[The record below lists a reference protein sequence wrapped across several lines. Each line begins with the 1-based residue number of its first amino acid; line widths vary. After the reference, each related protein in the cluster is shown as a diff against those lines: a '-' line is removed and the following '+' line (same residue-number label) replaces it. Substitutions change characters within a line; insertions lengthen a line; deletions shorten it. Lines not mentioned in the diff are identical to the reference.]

1 MYKPHNGRDDGLRGR
16 EQVTGLSEKK
26 VYKSGFVSIVGRPNV
41 GKSTL
46 LNQILGQKIAI
57 TTDKPQ
63 TTRNRILGI
72 HTIDDAQILFLDT
85 PGIHKGEGRLN
96 RFMVDQAR
104 SACSGVDLVM
114 FLIDATAKPGSGD
127 SFVLDILRR
136 GETPV
141 ILVINKIDLV
151 SRESLLPLIETYSK
165 LFDFAEIFPISATK
179 GEGTDRLVSRIRE
192 LLPEGGPYYP
202 EDMITDL
209 PERFIAAEMV
219 REQILNQT
227 RDEIPYGVAVEVESF
242 EEKPEKGLIVI
253 GAVIHVERD
262 NHKRI
267 IVGKQGSRLKSIGQ
281 SARLEIEKLLDSKVY
296 LELFVH
302 VQKNWTESV
311 HQLKRFGY
319 E

>member
-1 MYKPHNGRDDGLRGR
+1 M
-16 EQVTGLSEKK
+16 SEKK
-26 VYKSGFVSIVGRPNV
+26 DYKSGFVSIVGRPNV

-57 TTDKPQ
+57 ATDKPQ

-72 HTIDDAQILFLDT
+72 HTLDDAQILFLDT
-85 PGIHKGEGRLN
+85 PGIHKSEGRLN

-114 FLIDATAKPGSGD
+114 FMVDATARPGSGE
-127 SFVLDILRR
+127 SFVMDILRR
-136 GETPV
+136 SEIPV
-141 ILVINKIDLV
+141 ILVINKTDLV
-151 SRESLLPLIETYSK
+151 SRESLLPLIDTYSK
-165 LFDFAEIFPISATK
+165 LFDFAEIFPVSAAK
-179 GEGTDRLVSRIRE
+179 GEGTDRLVARIRD
-192 LLPEGGPYYP
+192 LLPQGTPYYP

-209 PERFIAAEMV
+209 PERFIVAEMV

-262 NHKRI
+262 SHKRI
-267 IVGKQGSRLKSIGQ
+267 IVGKQGSRLKAIGK

-302 VQKNWTESV
+302 VQKNWTESA

>member
-1 MYKPHNGRDDGLRGR
+1 M
-16 EQVTGLSEKK
+16 
-26 VYKSGFVSIVGRPNV
+26 
-41 GKSTL
+41 
-46 LNQILGQKIAI
+46 
-57 TTDKPQ
+57 
-63 TTRNRILGI
+63 
-72 HTIDDAQILFLDT
+72 DDAQILFLDT

-114 FLIDATAKPGSGD
+114 FLVDATVRPGSGD
-127 SFVLDILRR
+127 SFVMDILRR
-136 GETPV
+136 SEIPV

-151 SRESLLPLIETYSK
+151 SRESLLPLIATYSK
-165 LFDFAEIFPISATK
+165 LFDFAEIFPVSAAK
-179 GEGTDRLVSRIRE
+179 GEGTDRLVARIRD
-192 LLPEGGPYYP
+192 LLPQGTPYYP

-209 PERFIAAEMV
+209 PERFIVAEMV

-242 EEKPEKGLIVI
+242 EEKPDKGLIVI

-262 NHKRI
+262 SHKRI
-267 IVGKQGSRLKSIGQ
+267 IVGKQGSRLKAIGK

-302 VQKNWTESV
+302 VQKNWTESP

>member
-1 MYKPHNGRDDGLRGR
+1 LRP
-16 EQVTGLSEKK
+16 EQVIILNEAKG
-26 VYKSGFVSIVGRPNV
+26 YKSGFVSIIGRPNV

-72 HTIDDAQILFLDT
+72 HTLDDAQILFLDT
-85 PGIHKGEGRLN
+85 PGIHKGQGRLN
-96 RFMVDQAR
+96 RFMVDQAL
-104 SACSGVDLVM
+104 SACSDIDLVL
-114 FLIDATAKPGSGD
+114 FLVEATARPGSGD
-127 SFVLDILRR
+127 SFIMDILRR
-136 GETPV
+136 SETPV

-151 SRESLLPLIETYSK
+151 ARESLLPLIETYSK
-165 LFDFAEIFPISATK
+165 LFDFAEIFPVSAAK
-179 GEGTDRLVSRIRE
+179 GEGTDALVERIRE
-192 LLPEGGPYYP
+192 HLPQGSPYYP
-202 EDMITDL
+202 EDMITDV
-209 PERFIAAEMV
+209 PERFIVAEMV

-242 EEKPEKGLIVI
+242 EEKPDKDLIVI

-262 NHKRI
+262 SHKRI
-267 IVGKQGSRLKSIGQ
+267 IVGSKGARLRAIGQ
-281 SARLEIEKLLDSKVY
+281 SARIEIEKLLGTRVY

-302 VQKNWTESV
+302 VQKNWTESP

>member
-1 MYKPHNGRDDGLRGR
+1 
-16 EQVTGLSEKK
+16 VIGLSEKK
-26 VYKSGFVSIVGRPNV
+26 GYKSGFVSIVGRPNV

-57 TTDKPQ
+57 ATDKPQ

-72 HTIDDAQILFLDT
+72 HTMDDAQILFLDT
-85 PGIHKGEGRLN
+85 PGIHKGHGRLN
-96 RFMVDQAR
+96 RFMVDQAL
-104 SACSGVDLVM
+104 SACSDVDMILFLVE
-114 FLIDATAKPGSGD
+114 ATSRPGGGD
-127 SFVLDILRR
+127 SFVMDVLRKSN
-136 GETPV
+136 TPV

-151 SRESLLPLIETYSK
+151 SRESLLPLIDKYSK
-165 LFDFAEIFPISATK
+165 LFDFAEIFPISAAK
-179 GEGTDRLVSRIRE
+179 GEGTEALVNRIRE
-192 LLPEGGPYYP
+192 CLPEGSPYYP

-209 PERFIAAEMV
+209 PERFIVAEMV

-227 RDEIPYGVAVEVESF
+227 REEIPYGVAVEVESF
-242 EEKPEKGLIVI
+242 EEKPEKDLIVI

-262 NHKRI
+262 SHKRI
-267 IVGKQGSRLKSIGQ
+267 IVGKQGTRLRAIGQ
-281 SARLEIEKLLDSKVY
+281 SARLEIEKLLGTRVY

-302 VQKNWTESV
+302 VQKNWTESA

>member
-1 MYKPHNGRDDGLRGR
+1 M
-16 EQVTGLSEKK
+16 SEKK
-26 VYKSGFVSIVGRPNV
+26 DYKSGFVSIVGRPNV

-46 LNQILGQKIAI
+46 LNHILGQKIAI
-57 TTDKPQ
+57 ATDKPQ

-72 HTIDDAQILFLDT
+72 HTLDDAQILFLDT
-85 PGIHKGEGRLN
+85 PGIHKSEGRLN

-114 FLIDATAKPGSGD
+114 FMVDATARPGSGE
-127 SFVLDILRR
+127 SFVMDILRR
-136 GETPV
+136 SEIPV
-141 ILVINKIDLV
+141 ILVINKTDLV
-151 SRESLLPLIETYSK
+151 SRESLLPLIDTYSK
-165 LFDFAEIFPISATK
+165 LFDFAEIFPVSAAK
-179 GEGTDRLVSRIRE
+179 GEGTDRLVARIRD
-192 LLPEGGPYYP
+192 LLPQGTPYYP

-209 PERFIAAEMV
+209 PERFIVAEMV

-262 NHKRI
+262 SHKRI
-267 IVGKQGSRLKSIGQ
+267 IVGKQGSRLKAIGK

-302 VQKNWTESV
+302 VQKNWTESA

>member
-1 MYKPHNGRDDGLRGR
+1 
-16 EQVTGLSEKK
+16 VTGLSENKD
-26 VYKSGFVSIVGRPNV
+26 YRSGFVSIVGRPNV

-72 HTIDDAQILFLDT
+72 HTLDDAQILFLDT
-85 PGIHKGEGRLN
+85 PGIHKGEGRLS
-96 RFMVDQAR
+96 RFMVSQAT

-114 FLIDATAKPGSGD
+114 FLVDATARSGSGD
-127 SFVLDILRR
+127 SFVLDILRNSKI
-136 GETPV
+136 PV

-151 SRESLLPLIETYSK
+151 ARESLLPLIDTYSK
-165 LFDFAEIFPISATK
+165 LFDFVEIFPISAAK
-179 GEGTDRLVSRIRE
+179 GEGTEELVARIRE
-192 LLPEGGPYYP
+192 LLPPGTPYYP

-209 PERFIAAEMV
+209 PERFIAAEMI

-242 EEKPEKGLIVI
+242 EEKPEKGLVVI

-262 NHKRI
+262 SHKRI
-267 IVGKQGSRLKSIGQ
+267 IVGKQGSRLKTIGK

-302 VQKNWTESV
+302 VQKNWTESA